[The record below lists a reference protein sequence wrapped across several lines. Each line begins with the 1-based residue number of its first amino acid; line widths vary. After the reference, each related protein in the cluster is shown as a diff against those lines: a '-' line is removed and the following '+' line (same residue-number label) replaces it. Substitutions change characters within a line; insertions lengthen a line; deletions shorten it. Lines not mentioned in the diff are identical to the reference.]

1 MSARKEMFT
10 LFRLR
15 VSVVACNTLNYCA
28 LPTDTPAA
36 GVSVMECRAPPTP
49 RIGGV
54 GRQDSRIQRVIP
66 NYRYLS

>member
-1 MSARKEMFT
+1 MFS

-15 VSVVACNTLNYCA
+15 VSVFTRNALSYCA

-54 GRQDSRIQRVIP
+54 GRQDSRIQ
-66 NYRYLS
+66 